1 MPETFNS
8 DHNLG
13 DAQAPVSA
21 TPRLATQVAT
31 PLRSSGRLRPGLGV
45 WLRDLIISLAISAFI
60 IVFIYQ
66 PVKVE
71 GTSMM
76 PSLED
81 QERIFVNKFVYR
93 LEAIEH
99 GDIVVFRYPR
109 DPSKSYIKRVIGVA
123 GDRIRID
130 GGQVYVNDESLDEDY
145 VPPAYTD
152 ARSYPE
158 TVVPANCYFVLGD
171 HRSMSN
177 DSRDFGPVNVQR
189 WWNAGIEATSTARP
203 CSATGRW
210 IKWAGCGEQLERNL
224 ADRSTCSAAIT
235 TLVPENR

>member
-1 MPETFNS
+1 MAEPFSTDQNAAAAEPQIV
-8 DHNLG
+8 LG
-13 DAQAPVSA
+13 A
-21 TPRLATQVAT
+21 TATQT
-31 PLRSSGRLRPGLGV
+31 PLAVQPRIRPGLAV
-45 WLRDLIISLAISAFI
+45 WLRDLGISLAISAFI

-93 LEAIEH
+93 LEPIER
-99 GDIVVFRYPR
+99 GDVVVFRYPR

-130 GGQVYVNDESLDEDY
+130 GGQVYVNDEALGEDY

-158 TVVPANCYFVLGD
+158 MVVPPLSYFVLGD

-177 DSRDFGPVNVQR
+177 DSRDFGPVNRNYIYGKAVFGY
-189 WWNAGIEATSTARP
+189 WP
-203 CSATGRW
+203 VDKLGRV
-210 IKWAGCGEQLERNL
+210 R
-224 ADRSTCSAAIT
+224 
-235 TLVPENR
+235 